1 MQKQIRPDLMKKRL
15 ICCLCSAAIAITAS
29 LSQAGESH
37 TESLLSS
44 FRLNERRFT
53 EEVKEYLGIPYR
65 RGGTTKKGMDCS
77 GFARTIYDRLLG
89 IDLPQ
94 SSADQFHSQELDKI
108 DTRELQTGDL
118 VFFGGGK
125 KKKHINHVGVYL
137 SDGQFIHA
145 STSEGVMVSSLSD
158 TYWRKRY
165 VGSKRHHVLNSL
177 EELGEHRADS
187 LVEAQVLDGGVLSFY
202 ASTNSKTDSLA
213 ENNLSPQVQTYQ
225 PSPLG
230 DFDSSNEYREASF
243 SHNLF
248 NGFDLSFSAFHQSS
262 RSNSCS
268 TRLTGEHSTT
278 VAFGDSL
285 YSSNRQGLT
294 FAGDYRASDWLSFTP
309 SITYFDQGGDDNL
322 QFLPKRSFGLS
333 TQLFSLDNRWSL
345 SMLMNYNEGDSR
357 NSLHAFDNKLNSF
370 DLAFKLGISLS
381 DNLQL
386 SIMSKYDTGSSA
398 LRSLDDGILSD
409 SAGGDVAMMFAYSY

>member
-15 ICCLCSAAIAITAS
+15 ICCLCSAAIAISATLS
-29 LSQAGESH
+29 LAAESQ
-37 TESLLSS
+37 TESLLSP
-44 FRLNERRFT
+44 FGLNERRFT

-65 RGGTTKKGMDCS
+65 KGGTTKKGMDCS

-94 SSADQFHSQELDKI
+94 SSADQFRSRELAKI

-118 VFFGGGK
+118 VFFGSGK
-125 KKKHINHVGVYL
+125 KKKRINHVGVYL

-158 TYWRKRY
+158 KYWRKRY
-165 VGSKRHHVLNSL
+165 VGSKRHQVLNSL
-177 EELGEHRADS
+177 EELGANRADS
-187 LVEAQVLDGGVLSFY
+187 LVEAEVFDSGVLSFY
-202 ASTNSKTDSLA
+202 ASSSNSLDSFT
-213 ENNLSPQVQTYQ
+213 ENGLTHRAQATPM
-225 PSPLG
+225 G
-230 DFDSSNEYREASF
+230 DYDPSNEYREASF

-248 NGFDLSFSAFHQSS
+248 NGFDLSFSAFHHGFTNTSSGTTSLSGETPATEAIGNPPLGSS
-262 RSNSCS
+262 R
-268 TRLTGEHSTT
+268 L
-278 VAFGDSL
+278 
-285 YSSNRQGLT
+285 GLT

-309 SITYFDQGGDDNL
+309 SITFFDQGGDDNL
-322 QFLPKRSFGLS
+322 EFLPKRSFGFN
-333 TQLFSLDNRWSL
+333 TQLSSLDNRWSL

-357 NSLHAFDNKLNSF
+357 NGLQAFDNKLNSF

-381 DNLQL
+381 DNLQM

-398 LRSLDDGILSD
+398 LRSLEEGALGD
-409 SAGGDVAMMFAYSY
+409 SGGDVAMMFAFSY

>member
-29 LSQAGESH
+29 LSRAAESH

-44 FRLNERRFT
+44 FGLNEQRFT

-65 RGGTTKKGMDCS
+65 KGGTTKKGMDCS

-94 SSADQFHSQELDKI
+94 SSADQFHSRELDKI

-125 KKKHINHVGVYL
+125 KKKRINHVGVYL

-165 VGSKRHHVLNSL
+165 VGSKRHQVLNSL
-177 EELGEHRADS
+177 EELGENRADS
-187 LVEAQVLDGGVLSFY
+187 LVEAQMFDSGVLSFY
-202 ASTNSKTDSLA
+202 ASTGKSTNSLA
-213 ENNLSPQVQTYQ
+213 DNGLTPQAQAYQ
-225 PSPLG
+225 ASPLDDDG
-230 DFDSSNEYREASF
+230 SSNDYREASF

-248 NGFDLSFSAFHQSS
+248 DGFDLSFSAFHQSS
-262 RSNSCS
+262 KNTSASLS
-268 TRLTGEHSTT
+268 GEHSTT
-278 VAFGDSL
+278 APLDDSL
-285 YSSNRQGLT
+285 YGSSRQGLT

-309 SITYFDQGGDDNL
+309 SITYFDQGGDDSL
-322 QFLPKRSFGLS
+322 EFLPKRSFGLNTHLS
-333 TQLFSLDNRWSL
+333 SLDNRWSL
-345 SMLMNYNEGDSR
+345 SMLMNYNEGDNR
-357 NSLHAFDNKLNSF
+357 NSIHAFDNRLNTF

-381 DNLQL
+381 DNLQV

-398 LRSLDDGILSD
+398 LRSADDGVLSD
-409 SAGGDVAMMFAYSY
+409 SGGSDVAMMFAYSY